1 MGFSNLTNFPE
12 SRSSHSN
19 VKLFSRMRFGN
30 QKQGSIRMYPDE
42 SLQAFIEPD
51 PWWEP
56 TESIEYGRGRLIKAF
71 LPHVDQNP
79 YIAIPIGRSEPAEH
93 REATVKFVPLDIRQA
108 IRYPNLP
115 VAALPQFPA
124 ERWGVYRIKKRPALI
139 LGSGGS
145 KVDNNLTAGKAK
157 WQTNRTVI
165 VAPYYGVDEGEK
177 RSGFNPV
184 FVDRIRRCEYPQ
196 FFLGQVTDCGKHSR
210 IDPSFRS
217 PTTCRTQ
224 PRFNRIHAL
233 PSECKSSFASG
244 RMDSLD
250 YKG

>member
-1 MGFSNLTNFPE
+1 
-12 SRSSHSN
+12 
-19 VKLFSRMRFGN
+19 
-30 QKQGSIRMYPDE
+30 MYPDE

-145 KVDNNLTAGKAK
+145 KIDNNLTAGKAK

-196 FFLGQVTDCGKHSR
+196 FFWDKLPIVGSTVESILRLDHLQPVGRSQDSIEFMPYRLSAKALLLLEEWIDWIIKDDLAFGKEDEEPRLGDIR
-210 IDPSFRS
+210 EF
-217 PTTCRTQ
+217 
-224 PRFNRIHAL
+224 L
-233 PSECKSSFASG
+233 LE
-244 RMDSLD
+244 
-250 YKG
+250 Y